1 MFNLDE
7 IKLKLNKERQ
17 EIKETIANIQ
27 LEFEEV
33 VSERTDA
40 TDELADQY
48 EVKSETYLQK
58 ELLFNRLKQINRA
71 LQKIDEGTYGK
82 CDNCHLDIE
91 PSRLKI
97 DDAVNVCRQ
106 CSRG

>member
-1 MFNLDE
+1 MFNLEE
-7 IKLKLNKERQ
+7 IKLKLNKEQQ
-17 EIKETIANIQ
+17 EIKETLEEIQ

-33 VSERTDA
+33 VSERTGA

-48 EVKSETYLQK
+48 EVKSETSLQK
-58 ELLFNRLKQINRA
+58 KILSNRLKQISRA
-71 LQKIDEGTYGK
+71 LKKIEEGTYGK

-91 PSRLKI
+91 ASRLNI
-97 DDAVNVCRQ
+97 DYAVNVCRK